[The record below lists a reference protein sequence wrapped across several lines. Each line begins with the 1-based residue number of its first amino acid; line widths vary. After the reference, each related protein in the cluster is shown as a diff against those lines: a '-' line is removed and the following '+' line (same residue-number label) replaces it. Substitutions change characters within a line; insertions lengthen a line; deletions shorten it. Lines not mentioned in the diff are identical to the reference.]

1 MTNASVAVLTEEHHD
16 IDTGLEEFI
25 AQIEADEFDASLALR
40 AIEDLR
46 RHIYLEEEFL
56 FPPVARGGLV
66 MPVAVMLR
74 EHGQMWRLIDAI
86 TEHISH
92 AETPLDRHTIL
103 GLTLELLDLLSAH
116 NSKEEPVI
124 YPQTPELLSAQEQDL
139 LADAIASATLPQ
151 GWTCDQAT
159 PTQRPAFA

>member
-56 FPPVARGGLV
+56 FPPLREAGLFA
-66 MPVAVMLR
+66 PIFVMLR
-74 EHGQMWRLIDAI
+74 EHGEIWQTMEALERALESGADAAALG
-86 TEHISH
+86 ELCRGLLVQ
-92 AETPLDRHTIL
+92 LDRHN
-103 GLTLELLDLLSAH
+103 A
-116 NSKEEPVI
+116 KEEPII
-124 YPQTPELLSAQEQDL
+124 YPH
-139 LADAIASATLPQ
+139 ADTDVPAATHAKLQAFVAEGQLPP
-151 GWTCDQAT
+151 GWICSGAAT
-159 PTQRPAFA
+159 A